1 MPVNATYL
9 RIASASAVL
18 SIGMAAIA
26 ANRQTPSVPST
37 AVKLGS
43 IQQTMD
49 LLVDPSADA
58 LWESIGTSQTAMG
71 IQVKAPKNDAE
82 WQKVAGYAQGLIA
95 GSKRLQT
102 PKLPVGENAHSKL
115 ADADTPGTR
124 TAVQIRVDI
133 DADPAKFKAAAMRLE
148 EASNAALI
156 AARSRDAQGVLAAG
170 AALDAACEAC
180 HAAYWYPR
188 TKPLRLPST
197 SEFEKNAIGRR

>member
-1 MPVNATYL
+1 M
-9 RIASASAVL
+9 SAV
-18 SIGMAAIA
+18 AVA
-26 ANRQTPSVPST
+26 ANLQAPSAPLPP
-37 AVKLGS
+37 AKPAS

-49 LLVDPSADA
+49 LLIDPSADG
-58 LWESIGTSQTAMG
+58 LWESIGTSQTAKG
-71 IQVKAPKNDAE
+71 LQVKAPKNDAE
-82 WQKVAGYAQGLIA
+82 WQKVAAYAESLVA

-102 PKLPVGENAHSKL
+102 PKLPVGANAHSKL

-124 TAVQIRVDI
+124 TAVQIRADI
-133 DADPAKFKAAAMRLE
+133 DANPARFKAAAIRLE

-156 AARSRDAQGVLAAG
+156 AARGHDAQGVLAAG

-197 SEFEKNAIGRR
+197 SEFEKNALGHR